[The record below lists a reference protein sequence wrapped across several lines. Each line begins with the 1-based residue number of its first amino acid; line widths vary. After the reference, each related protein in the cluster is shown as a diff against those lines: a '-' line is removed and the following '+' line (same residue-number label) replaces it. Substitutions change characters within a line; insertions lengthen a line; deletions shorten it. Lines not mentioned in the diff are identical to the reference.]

1 MKGYESE
8 KSIQDREIKIS
19 GQWNGRVISDE
30 YPLDDQ
36 KYIIMDIDTGL
47 PKIAVVSQSNMIN
60 NSPKRLITIK

>member
-36 KYIIMDIDTGL
+36 KYIITDIDTGL
-47 PKIAVVSQSNMIN
+47 PKIAVVSQINMIN